1 MMGSLEQ
8 VESCHTEGHTLM
20 FGTQRSM
27 LGQVDDGGDDD
38 DDDDFDD
45 NDGGDDDDD
54 GFGDND
60 GDGWFAESSTRSWHS
75 EQVDRSALWW
85 AGGGLGYLLE

>member
-45 NDGGDDDDD
+45 NDG
-54 GFGDND
+54 DND
-60 GDGWFAESSTRSWHS
+60 GDGWFTESST
-75 EQVDRSALWW
+75 
-85 AGGGLGYLLE
+85 